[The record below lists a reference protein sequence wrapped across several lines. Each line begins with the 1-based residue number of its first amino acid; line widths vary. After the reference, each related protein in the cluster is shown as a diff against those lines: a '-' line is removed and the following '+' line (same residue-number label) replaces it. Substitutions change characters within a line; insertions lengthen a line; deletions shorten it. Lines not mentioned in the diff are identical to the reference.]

1 METRILGPEILVGP
15 EFQGMRSLS
24 RMPKEKLSLKY
35 SSHYPSPKTN
45 CNFCPKT
52 TTLNHYSVHPVF
64 HILGLSNMMQWS
76 VEQEGTLKMRTRS
89 GGPEVLIK

>member
-1 METRILGPEILVGP
+1 METRISGPEILVGP

-45 CNFCPKT
+45 CNFCPQT
-52 TTLNHYSVHPVF
+52 TTPNQYSVHPVF
-64 HILGLSNMMQWS
+64 HVSRLVLHDAM
-76 VEQEGTLKMRTRS
+76 ECGT
-89 GGPEVLIK
+89 GGHLEDEDKVGRA